1 MPTSRSRIEDIRR
14 HELIEAA
21 YQTFLDHGLNGLT
34 MARISKRSGLSTGI
48 INYYFKSKNDL
59 IFAFVRKAYFRTLT
73 DTARMLRTARSPRER
88 VDAIIAAH
96 LSERIF
102 TIESSKAWIG
112 FYAFLDKRPDLAR
125 LHRVFDR
132 RVISNL
138 VHALSALVP
147 REEAQSIAISIVV
160 LIDGL
165 WVRRATDMT
174 ELSPAQAMMITGQ
187 AVDVMLEAALRKER
201 NHD

>member
-1 MPTSRSRIEDIRR
+1 
-14 HELIEAA
+14 
-21 YQTFLDHGLNGLT
+21 
-34 MARISKRSGLSTGI
+34 
-48 INYYFKSKNDL
+48 
-59 IFAFVRKAYFRTLT
+59 
-73 DTARMLRTARSPRER
+73 
-88 VDAIIAAH
+88 
-96 LSERIF
+96 
-102 TIESSKAWIG
+102 
-112 FYAFLDKRPDLAR
+112 
-125 LHRVFDR
+125 
-132 RVISNL
+132 
-138 VHALSALVP
+138 VP